1 MPMDGTRS
9 PTLKLDLVRSQ
20 NMRLKDLSR
29 LVPSE
34 EHGDA
39 PAIFYWLHIVVAT
52 ITAALL
58 VLAVTDMLVGVLLR
72 YVVSKISVFFNLP
85 GVDFFWV
92 EEIGEF
98 ALAWMTMLG
107 AALGIA
113 HGTHFKLQVVTHL
126 FPEQLQLVVA
136 RISGLLIVGFGAV
149 AATFGMKVA
158 ILNSQSVS
166 PGLSI
171 NLFWLYFSTVAGGV
185 LIMIFG
191 LLAAIAPRLVD
202 SHDLYPGVE

>member
-1 MPMDGTRS
+1 MS
-9 PTLKLDLVRSQ
+9 
-20 NMRLKDLSR
+20 LKDLSR

-34 EHGDA
+34 EHDA
-39 PAIFYWLHIVVAT
+39 PAIFYWLHIAVA
-52 ITAALL
+52 IIAAALL

-72 YVVSKISVFFNLP
+72 YVVSKISEFFNLP

-126 FPEQLQLVVA
+126 FPGQLQLVVA
-136 RISGLLIVGFGAV
+136 RVSGLLIVGFGVV

-171 NLFWLYFSTVAGGV
+171 NLFWLYFSTVVGGI
-185 LIMIFG
+185 LIVIFG
-191 LLAAIAPRLVD
+191 LLAAISPRLTNP
-202 SHDLYPGVE
+202 HDLYPGVE